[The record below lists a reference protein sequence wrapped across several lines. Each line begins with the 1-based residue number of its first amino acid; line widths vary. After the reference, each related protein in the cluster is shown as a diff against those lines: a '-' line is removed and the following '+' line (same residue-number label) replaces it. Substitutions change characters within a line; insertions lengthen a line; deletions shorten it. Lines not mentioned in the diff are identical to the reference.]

1 MKCPVCDREA
11 GTARACPSCGA
22 DLGAIQAIRELP
34 ARLASEGV
42 QLAREGRL
50 LAGVERLQA
59 AAVLAPEDGEIR
71 RALVEVLVEAGL
83 DEMAWVHLRP
93 LLAANGQDAAAR
105 KAAERLRRRVRV
117 RAAVDRIV
125 RAFADYLP

>member
-34 ARLASEGV
+34 ARLAAEGV
-42 QLAREGRL
+42 RLAKEGRL
-50 LAGVERLQA
+50 IAGVERLQA

-71 RALVEVLVEAGL
+71 RALVEALVEAGL
-83 DEMAWVHLRP
+83 DELAWAHLRP
-93 LLAANGQDAAAR
+93 MLAANGRDPAAR
-105 KAAERLRRRVRV
+105 RTAEKLRRRVRI
-117 RAAVDRIV
+117 RSAVNRIV
-125 RAFADYLP
+125 RAFADYVS